1 MGYIL
6 RSRKKVAQGERQ
18 TTVERCTGIAD
29 SVDPTSVVLSRLGI
43 GVSGS
48 DCINQE
54 SARRFVVACEW
65 TKEQR
70 RGKERLL
77 NILHCSTTL
86 DVFPKLKERERKEKY
101 TKWTQSCQI
110 MIYHY
115 STNHFS
121 IRTHQLIV
129 FRNGVD
135 GNVSSWHYG
144 HCFP

>member
-1 MGYIL
+1 MKALLSLSIE
-6 RSRKKVAQGERQ
+6 SVAQGERQ

-77 NILHCSTTL
+77 DILHCSTTL
-86 DVFPKLKERERKEKY
+86 GVFPKLKKREREKGK
-101 TKWTQSCQI
+101 
-110 MIYHY
+110 IYKMDAILSNY
-115 STNHFS
+115 DLSL
-121 IRTHQLIV
+121 Q
-129 FRNGVD
+129 
-135 GNVSSWHYG
+135 Y
-144 HCFP
+144 